1 MSMRTIVY
9 VCLLT
14 FVVSLA
20 LLIGWQLSN
29 QAMAV
34 MFGVIAGVAASIPTS
49 LIVVWATLRN
59 PPEAPGSARPPEPQ
73 VIIIHPSGATSPGP
87 TDEER
92 SLTALPAYAA
102 PQAAGYGGPATSR
115 QFTIIGGEE

>member
-1 MSMRTIVY
+1 MSIRTIVY
-9 VCLLT
+9 LCLLA
-14 FVVSLA
+14 FVVTLA
-20 LLIGWQLSN
+20 ILIGWQLSN

-34 MFGVIAGVAASIPTS
+34 MIGVMAGVAASIPTS

-59 PPEAPGSARPPEPQ
+59 RPEPPSSPRPAEPQ
-73 VIIIHPSGATSPGP
+73 VIIIQPSEASPGP
-87 TDEER
+87 TDDER

-102 PQAAGYGGPATSR
+102 PQATGFGGPAVPR

>member
-1 MSMRTIVY
+1 MSIRTIAY
-9 VCLLT
+9 MCLLT
-14 FVVSLA
+14 FVITLA
-20 LLIGWQLSN
+20 VLIGWQLSN

-34 MFGVIAGVAASIPTS
+34 MIGVIAGVAASIPTS

-59 PPEAPGSARPPEPQ
+59 RPEAPGSDRPAEPQ
-73 VIIIHPSGATSPGP
+73 VIIIHPSEASPGP

-102 PQAAGYGGPATSR
+102 PQATGFGGPATPR

>member
-1 MSMRTIVY
+1 MPIRTIVY
-9 VCLLT
+9 LCLLT
-14 FVVSLA
+14 FVVTLA
-20 LLIGWQLSN
+20 VLIGWQLSN

-34 MFGVIAGVAASIPTS
+34 MIGVVAGVTASIPTS
-49 LIVVWATLRN
+49 LIVVWATLRSRAE
-59 PPEAPGSARPPEPQ
+59 PPAAARTAEPQ
-73 VIIIHPSGATSPGP
+73 VIIIQPSEASPGP

-102 PQAAGYGGPATSR
+102 PQATGFGGPAVPR